1 MVGGGW
7 AAWRRADGRGTE
19 NEDMKMEPVSQQWE
33 MEQLSK
39 YELSRQRC
47 KAAVWGGGGEG
58 ASATQWS
65 QISISE
71 TLIDT
76 FMHKKICTHSSVLGT
91 PPKCV

>member
-1 MVGGGW
+1 M
-7 AAWRRADGRGTE
+7 E

-47 KAAVWGGGGEG
+47 KAAVWVGGGGV
-58 ASATQWS
+58 SATQWS

-71 TLIDT
+71 TLIAT
-76 FMHKKICTHSSVLGT
+76 FMHKKDLYTLVCSWNTS
-91 PPKCV
+91 

>member
-1 MVGGGW
+1 ME
-7 AAWRRADGRGTE
+7 DGQHGE
-19 NEDMKMEPVSQQWE
+19 EQMEGEGEMKMKPVSEQWE
-33 MEQLSK
+33 MEQLCT

-47 KAAVWGGGGEG
+47 KAAVWGGDGGCWGG

-76 FMHKKICTHSSVLGT
+76 CMHKKDLYTVIFSWNTS
-91 PPKCV
+91 

>member
-1 MVGGGW
+1 MVDGGR

-47 KAAVWGGGGEG
+47 KAAVWGGGGG
-58 ASATQWS
+58 GVSATQWS

-76 FMHKKICTHSSVLGT
+76 FMHKKDLYTLVCSWNTS
-91 PPKCV
+91 